1 MRAFAMERR
10 SQSISTMMNTTSAVF
25 VESHDV
31 DVDTILTLP
40 SQTSALAVAQ
50 SCRDTAMVFME
61 DSLSWGKGQLAM
73 WLMGP
78 YGQITQYTHAIERIT
93 QSGRYPRMQAPL
105 LREIDA
111 RMVDR
116 VISSARDE
124 VIARLGQMLDA
135 GPGDSGHGEPGFVY
149 DMVSLGFVVR
159 CEDARQIEGWVP
171 SATARRLADRLLS
184 LFAADYL
191 VRPHDYENELAVC
204 RKCGLVAFDP
214 ISRARGICNRHGS
227 GVFIPGGGSFFP
239 QGA

>member
-1 MRAFAMERR
+1 MM
-10 SQSISTMMNTTSAVF
+10 SITSAAF
-25 VESHDV
+25 VESHV
-31 DVDTILTLP
+31 SHVDTILTLP
-40 SQTSALAVAQ
+40 SQTSAVAIAQ
-50 SCRDTAMVFME
+50 SCRDSAMVFME

-78 YGQITQYTHAIERIT
+78 YGQITQYTHAVERVT

-105 LREIDA
+105 LRDIDA

-124 VIARLGQMLDA
+124 VIARLGQMLD
-135 GPGDSGHGEPGFVY
+135 GDEGEPAFVY

-171 SATARRLADRLLS
+171 SSTARRLADRVLS

-191 VRPHDYENELAVC
+191 VRPQDYSDMAVC
-204 RKCGLVAFDP
+204 RKCGVVEFDQVC
-214 ISRARGICNRHGS
+214 RARGVCGRHGS
-227 GVFIPGGGSFFP
+227 GVFIPGVGSFFP

>member
-1 MRAFAMERR
+1 
-10 SQSISTMMNTTSAVF
+10 MMTITSADF
-25 VESHDV
+25 VESHV
-31 DVDTILTLP
+31 SDVDTILTLP

-78 YGQITQYTHAIERIT
+78 YGQITQYTHAVERVT

-124 VIARLGQMLDA
+124 VIARLAQTLDGGA
-135 GPGDSGHGEPGFVY
+135 LGSPELGEPAFVY

-171 SATARRLADRLLS
+171 SSTARRLADRVLS

-191 VRPHDYENELAVC
+191 VRPQDYENDLAVC
-204 RKCGLVAFDP
+204 RKCGVVEFD
-214 ISRARGICNRHGS
+214 SVCRARGVCGRHGS
-227 GVFIPGGGSFFP
+227 GMFVPGAGSFFP
-239 QGA
+239 EGA

>member
-1 MRAFAMERR
+1 MTRD
-10 SQSISTMMNTTSAVF
+10 MMSLTNAAF
-25 VESHDV
+25 VESHDSH
-31 DVDTILTLP
+31 VDTILTLP

-50 SCRDTAMVFME
+50 SCRDTALVFME
-61 DSLSWGKGQLAM
+61 DSLGWGKGQLAM

-78 YGQITQYTHAIERIT
+78 YGQITQYTHAVERVT
-93 QSGRYPRMQAPL
+93 QSGRYPRVQAPL

-124 VIARLGQMLDA
+124 VIARLGQMID
-135 GPGDSGHGEPGFVY
+135 GDGEPAFVY

-171 SATARRLADRLLS
+171 SSTARRLADRVLS

-191 VRPHDYENELAVC
+191 VRPQDYESELAVC
-204 RKCGLVAFDP
+204 RKCGIVEFDAVP
-214 ISRARGICNRHGS
+214 RARGVCSRHGS
-227 GVFIPGGGSFFP
+227 GVFVPGGGSFFP

>member
-1 MRAFAMERR
+1 
-10 SQSISTMMNTTSAVF
+10 
-25 VESHDV
+25 
-31 DVDTILTLP
+31 
-40 SQTSALAVAQ
+40 
-50 SCRDTAMVFME
+50 
-61 DSLSWGKGQLAM
+61 M

-78 YGQITQYTHAIERIT
+78 YGQITQYTHAVERVT

-124 VIARLGQMLDA
+124 VIARLAQTLDEE
-135 GPGDSGHGEPGFVY
+135 GEPAFVY
-149 DMVSLGFVVR
+149 DVVSLGFVVR

-171 SATARRLADRLLS
+171 SSTARRLADRVLS

-191 VRPHDYENELAVC
+191 VRPQDYASMAVC
-204 RKCGLVAFDP
+204 RKCGIVEFDA
-214 ISRARGICNRHGS
+214 ICRARGVCNRHGS
-227 GVFIPGGGSFFP
+227 GVFVPGGGSFFP

>member
-1 MRAFAMERR
+1 
-10 SQSISTMMNTTSAVF
+10 MMTITSAAF

-50 SCRDTAMVFME
+50 TCRDTAMVFME
-61 DSLSWGKGQLAM
+61 DSLAWGKGQLAM

-78 YGQITQYTHAIERIT
+78 YGQITQYTHAVERVT

-111 RMVDR
+111 RMVER

-124 VIARLGQMLDA
+124 VIARLAQTLDGSS
-135 GPGDSGHGEPGFVY
+135 GPEAHGEPGFVY

-171 SATARRLADRLLS
+171 SATARRLADRVLS

-191 VRPHDYENELAVC
+191 VRPQDYENDLAVC
-204 RKCGLVAFDP
+204 RKCGNVEFDP
-214 ISRARGICNRHGS
+214 VCRARGVCGRHGS
-227 GVFIPGGGSFFP
+227 GVFVPGLSFFP
-239 QGA
+239 EGA

>member
-1 MRAFAMERR
+1 MM
-10 SQSISTMMNTTSAVF
+10 SITSAAF
-25 VESHDV
+25 DASHDSE
-31 DVDTILTLP
+31 VDTILTLP
-40 SQTSALAVAQ
+40 SQTSALAIAQ

-78 YGQITQYTHAIERIT
+78 YGQITQYTHAVERVT

-124 VIARLGQMLDA
+124 VIARLGQTLDGLEGQSEA
-135 GPGDSGHGEPGFVY
+135 AFVY
-149 DMVSLGFVVR
+149 DMVQLGFVVR

-171 SATARRLADRLLS
+171 SSTARRLADRVLS
-184 LFAADYL
+184 LFATDYL
-191 VRPHDYENELAVC
+191 VRPQDYENEMAVC
-204 RKCGLVAFDP
+204 RKCGIVEFDAFC
-214 ISRARGICNRHGS
+214 RARGVCGRHGS
-227 GVFIPGGGSFFP
+227 GVFVPGMGSFFP
-239 QGA
+239 EGA

>member
-1 MRAFAMERR
+1 MMTINSSAAFD
-10 SQSISTMMNTTSAVF
+10 V
-25 VESHDV
+25 SHASE
-31 DVDTILTLP
+31 VDTILTLP
-40 SQTSALAVAQ
+40 SQTTALAIAQ
-50 SCRDTAMVFME
+50 SCRDTAMAFME

-78 YGQITQYTHAIERIT
+78 YGQITQYTHAVERVT

-124 VIARLGQMLDA
+124 VISRLAQTLDNE
-135 GPGDSGHGEPGFVY
+135 GGEPAFVY

-171 SATARRLADRLLS
+171 SSTARRLADRVLS

-191 VRPHDYENELAVC
+191 VRPQAYETEMAVC
-204 RKCGLVAFDP
+204 RKCGIVELDP
-214 ISRARGICNRHGS
+214 VCRARGVCNRHGS
-227 GVFIPGGGSFFP
+227 GVFVPGMGSFFP
-239 QGA
+239 EGA

>member
-1 MRAFAMERR
+1 MNTITSAAFA
-10 SQSISTMMNTTSAVF
+10 
-25 VESHDV
+25 ESHDS

-40 SQTSALAVAQ
+40 SQTSALGVAA
-50 SCRDTAMVFME
+50 SCRDAAMVFME
-61 DSLSWGKGQLAM
+61 DSLGWGKGQLAM

-78 YGQITQYTHAIERIT
+78 YGQITQYTHAIERVT
-93 QSGRYPRMQAPL
+93 QSGRYPRVQAPL

-124 VIARLGQMLDA
+124 VIARLAQMLD
-135 GPGDSGHGEPGFVY
+135 GEGEPAFVY

-171 SATARRLADRLLS
+171 SSTARRLADRVLS

-191 VRPHDYENELAVC
+191 VRPQDYESDLAVC
-204 RKCGLVAFDP
+204 RKCGLVEFDA
-214 ISRARGICNRHGS
+214 IARARGICSRHGS
-227 GVFIPGGGSFFP
+227 GVFVPGMGSFFP

>member
-1 MRAFAMERR
+1 
-10 SQSISTMMNTTSAVF
+10 MMTITSAAF

-40 SQTSALAVAQ
+40 SQTSALALAQ
-50 SCRDTAMVFME
+50 SCRETAMAFME

-78 YGQITQYTHAIERIT
+78 YGQITQYTHAVERVT

-124 VIARLGQMLDA
+124 VISRLAQMLDGGA
-135 GPGDSGHGEPGFVY
+135 LSPTGMGEPAFVY

-171 SATARRLADRLLS
+171 SSTARRLADRVLS

-191 VRPHDYENELAVC
+191 VRPQDYESMLAVC
-204 RKCGLVAFDP
+204 RKCGVVEFDAV
-214 ISRARGICNRHGS
+214 SRARGVCARHGS
-227 GVFIPGGGSFFP
+227 GVFVPGMGSFFP
-239 QGA
+239 EGA

>member
-1 MRAFAMERR
+1 MKP
-10 SQSISTMMNTTSAVF
+10 ISSAAF
-25 VESHDV
+25 VESHV
-31 DVDTILTLP
+31 SDVDTILTLP
-40 SQTSALAVAQ
+40 SQTSAVAVAQ
-50 SCRDTAMVFME
+50 NCRDTAMVFME

-78 YGQITQYTHAIERIT
+78 YGQITQYTHAVERST

-124 VIARLGQMLDA
+124 VIARLGQMLD
-135 GPGDSGHGEPGFVY
+135 GEAEPAFVY

-171 SATARRLADRLLS
+171 SSTARRLADRVLS
-184 LFAADYL
+184 LFAVDYL
-191 VRPHDYENELAVC
+191 VRPQDWENEMAVC
-204 RKCGLVAFDP
+204 RKCGIVEFDQVC
-214 ISRARGICNRHGS
+214 RARGVCGRHGS
-227 GVFIPGGGSFFP
+227 GVFIPGVGSYFP

>member
-1 MRAFAMERR
+1 MIHITSNAFA
-10 SQSISTMMNTTSAVF
+10 
-25 VESHDV
+25 ESHDS

-40 SQTSALAVAQ
+40 SQTSAIAVAT
-50 SCRDTAMVFME
+50 SCRDAAMAFMD
-61 DSLSWGKGQLAM
+61 DSLTWGKGQLAM

-78 YGQITQYTHAIERIT
+78 YGQITQYTHAVERMT
-93 QSGRYPRMQAPL
+93 QSGRYPRVQAPM

-124 VIARLGQMLDA
+124 VIARLAQTLEGT
-135 GPGDSGHGEPGFVY
+135 GEPAFVY

-171 SATARRLADRLLS
+171 ASTARRLADRVLS

-191 VRPHDYENELAVC
+191 VRPQDYENDLAVC
-204 RKCGLVAFDP
+204 RKCGVVEFDA
-214 ISRARGICNRHGS
+214 IARARGICSGHGS
-227 GVFIPGGGSFFP
+227 GVFVPGGGSFFP

>member
-1 MRAFAMERR
+1 MMTMTTAAFDA
-10 SQSISTMMNTTSAVF
+10 SH
-25 VESHDV
+25 ESE
-31 DVDTILTLP
+31 VDTILTLP
-40 SQTSALAVAQ
+40 SQTSALGVAQ

-61 DSLSWGKGQLAM
+61 DSLGWGKGQLAM

-78 YGQITQYTHAIERIT
+78 YGQITQYTHAVERVT

-124 VIARLGQMLDA
+124 VISRLAQTLD
-135 GPGDSGHGEPGFVY
+135 GEGEPAFVY

-171 SATARRLADRLLS
+171 SSTARRLADRVLS

-191 VRPHDYENELAVC
+191 VRPQDYENELAVC
-204 RKCGLVAFDP
+204 RKCGTVEFDTA
-214 ISRARGICNRHGS
+214 SRARGICGRHGS
-227 GVFIPGGGSFFP
+227 GVYIPGGVSFFP

>member
-1 MRAFAMERR
+1 MTITNAA
-10 SQSISTMMNTTSAVF
+10 F

-40 SQTSALAVAQ
+40 TQTSALAVAQ

-61 DSLSWGKGQLAM
+61 DSLGWGKGQLAM

-78 YGQITQYTHAIERIT
+78 YGQITQYTHAVERVT
-93 QSGRYPRMQAPL
+93 QSGRYPRVQAPM

-124 VIARLGQMLDA
+124 VIARLAQMQDET
-135 GPGDSGHGEPGFVY
+135 DGEAAFVY

-171 SATARRLADRLLS
+171 AATARRLADRVLS

-191 VRPHDYENELAVC
+191 VRPQDYENELSVC
-204 RKCGLVAFDP
+204 RECGVVEFDTV
-214 ISRARGICNRHGS
+214 SRARGVCGRHGS
-227 GVFIPGGGSFFP
+227 GIFIPGGGSFFP
-239 QGA
+239 EGA